1 MNTSNIRHECYL
13 FAQKMMELNPNI
25 MVDFSVFD
33 VNEHL
38 TDMQG
43 KVTIEEQAEAENVSE
58 ETIREYELKAKVKRL
73 KEMGY
78 EITKEGE

>member
-33 VNEHL
+33 PSEMA
-38 TDMQG
+38 TDM
-43 KVTIEEQAEAENVSE
+43 
-58 ETIREYELKAKVKRL
+58 
-73 KEMGY
+73 
-78 EITKEGE
+78 EGNNGNQSK